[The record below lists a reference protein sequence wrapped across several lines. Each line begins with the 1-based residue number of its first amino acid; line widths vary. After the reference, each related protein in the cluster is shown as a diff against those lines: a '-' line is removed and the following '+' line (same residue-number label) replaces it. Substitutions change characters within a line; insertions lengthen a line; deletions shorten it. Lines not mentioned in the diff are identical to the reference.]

1 MSPSSSLRSRL
12 APAALALGLALT
24 ASTAGAQSLDQAAAA
39 SRRPIS
45 IGIGGGV
52 VVPREGASVYQLEQG
67 MQLEG
72 FALVR
77 LPGGFPPLRL
87 TLDYAKMKF
96 DPASLAGAPGG
107 AADAERTML
116 NGVASLNFELL
127 RGPVRPYILAGVG
140 AFSVKDVAA
149 SESFEDVNFGL
160 DGGAG
165 VAVKLG
171 PISGF
176 VEARLQNVYTK
187 EQGLV
192 DTKSIRSIPVTF
204 GIVF

>member
-1 MSPSSSLRSRL
+1 MSPMPRMRL
-12 APAALALGLALT
+12 LPAGLALGLALA
-24 ASTAGAQSLDQAAAA
+24 ASTAGAQTLDQAAAA
-39 SRRPIS
+39 GSTRPIR

-52 VVPREGASVYQLEQG
+52 IVPREGASVYELKQG

-96 DPASLAGAPGG
+96 DPSSLVGVPGAD
-107 AADAERTML
+107 DAERTML
-116 NGVASLNFELL
+116 NGVASMNIELL
-127 RGPVRPYILAGVG
+127 RGPVRPYVLAGVG

-149 SESFEDVNFGL
+149 SERFEDVNFGL

-187 EQGLV
+187 EKGLV